1 MNLSKKIEKAK
12 MIYQSIETPIELNQI
27 VNSAIDTAVNRK
39 HKSHVW
45 FKPVICIAASI
56 CILFVVMLNSNQ
68 TFAESMYDIPVIGNV
83 ARVFTFREYSKSD
96 EAYNINIKAPAIEG
110 TGYTDLEKR
119 INQEIQSKIDTIV
132 KNAEERA
139 EENRQRIIDEGR
151 TEEDLGYFIV
161 EIDYEIK
168 SSNESILSFVIN
180 HMESFANTYT
190 YQTFY
195 NINLDTG
202 KEITLADILGE
213 NYREIVT
220 QSIKEQIKERTE
232 KDNQLM
238 YYDSDEDIEFILD
251 YLKFYINS
259 IGHVVISFKKG
270 EIAPPPMGIQE
281 FEITR

>member
-12 MIYQSIETPIELNQI
+12 MIYQSIEAPIELDQI
-27 VNSAIDTAVNRK
+27 VDSAIDTAVRRK

-45 FKPVICIAASI
+45 FKPVICIAASM

-68 TFAESMYDIPVIGNV
+68 TFAERMYNIPGIGNV
-83 ARVFTFREYSKSD
+83 ARVFTFREYNKSE

-119 INQEIQSKIDTIV
+119 INQEIQSKIDIIV
-132 KNAEERA
+132 KNAEQRA
-139 EENRQRIIDEGR
+139 EENRQQIIDEGR

-161 EIDYEIK
+161 EVDYEIR

-180 HMESFANTYT
+180 HTESFANTYT

-202 KEITLADILGE
+202 EEITLADILGE
-213 NYREIVT
+213 NYKEIVT
-220 QSIKEQIKERTE
+220 QSIKQQIKERTE
-232 KDNQLM
+232 KDSQLM
-238 YYDSDEDIEFILD
+238 YYDSDEGIESILD

-259 IGHVVISFKKG
+259 TAHVVISFEKG

-281 FEITR
+281 FEIIR